1 MFCLVSQYASGSVH
15 GRNSY
20 IRCQDCPSV
29 LPRPLLGKSVSK
41 RIGSF
46 IFSFKFPFKI
56 GLYLY
61 KCTIYDLA
69 WNSVFMS
76 GLVIQIA
83 TSICQLCYRNVF
95 VGLLV
100 LELPLLWIPLPPVI
114 IELVLVPYSSWR
126 SICYSNMLHC
136 CVTILR
142 CYKNVSFFPRTA
154 RIWYLLPI
162 EYFPLTYDLNE
173 FKTRVSYL

>member
-69 WNSVFMS
+69 
-76 GLVIQIA
+76 
-83 TSICQLCYRNVF
+83 
-95 VGLLV
+95 
-100 LELPLLWIPLPPVI
+100 
-114 IELVLVPYSSWR
+114 
-126 SICYSNMLHC
+126 
-136 CVTILR
+136 
-142 CYKNVSFFPRTA
+142 
-154 RIWYLLPI
+154 
-162 EYFPLTYDLNE
+162 
-173 FKTRVSYL
+173 

>member
-1 MFCLVSQYASGSVH
+1 MPRLSFCSTQDRDHYWVSL
-15 GRNSY
+15 
-20 IRCQDCPSV
+20 CPRE
-29 LPRPLLGKSVSK
+29 LGPLFFL
-41 RIGSF
+41 
-46 IFSFKFPFKI
+46 FKFPFKI

-173 FKTRVSYL
+173 FKTRASYL

>member
-1 MFCLVSQYASGSVH
+1 M
-15 GRNSY
+15 
-20 IRCQDCPSV
+20 
-29 LPRPLLGKSVSK
+29 SK

-61 KCTIYDLA
+61 KCTICDLA